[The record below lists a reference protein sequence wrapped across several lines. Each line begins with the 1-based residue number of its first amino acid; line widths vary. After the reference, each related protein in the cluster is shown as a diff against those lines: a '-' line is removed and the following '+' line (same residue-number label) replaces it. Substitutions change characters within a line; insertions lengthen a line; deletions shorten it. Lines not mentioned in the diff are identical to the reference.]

1 MAKWTNEDGLI
12 VRFDTSNSDTRAGG
26 REAHGVERI
35 AYKMTDATKLQVNS
49 TDPLTAASTAY
60 FWDEMSPGI
69 PAGAYIV
76 NAYLQVDAAFT
87 SSGSAVLDVGLMEA
101 DGSIVDVDALDD
113 GIAVAALG
121 ANAVVNMNGAGVN
134 GVVKTSATLE
144 TFPCF
149 SYETAA
155 FTAGACT
162 VVIEYVVF
170 P

>member
-1 MAKWTNEDGLI
+1 MSKWINEDGLT
-12 VRFDTSNSDTRAGG
+12 VRYHTSFSDTRAGG
-26 REAHGVERI
+26 REGHGVERI
-35 AYKMTDATKLQVNS
+35 AYKLTDATKLEVNS

-60 FWDEMSPGI
+60 FWDETSPGI
-69 PAGAYIV
+69 PANAYIL
-76 NAYLQVDAAFT
+76 NAYLHVDTAFT
-87 SSGSAVLDVGLMEA
+87 SGGSAVLDVGLMEA
-101 DGSIVDVDALDD
+101 NGDIVDIDAIDD

-121 ANAVVNMNGAGVN
+121 ANAVVNMNGAGVG
-134 GVVKTSATLE
+134 GVVKTSTTVE